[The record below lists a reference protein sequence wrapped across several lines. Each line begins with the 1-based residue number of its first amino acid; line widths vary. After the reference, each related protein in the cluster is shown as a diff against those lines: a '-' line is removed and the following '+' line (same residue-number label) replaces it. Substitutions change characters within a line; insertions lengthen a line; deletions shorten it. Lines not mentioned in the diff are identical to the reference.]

1 MRACVC
7 FRVCIYLSVSICL
20 PTCLSICMQ
29 VFFYAYLYGCTPI
42 CKDNF
47 FVFADRETETSRNWQ
62 FTSILYVCACM
73 RDVCEQMYT
82 REKPK
87 KKHEGETQR
96 KISTL
101 SSTHVT
107 QPRLNIR
114 ASARKE
120 REEER
125 ERDLGILCIKHKAK
139 FFEFFPAPWQQ
150 LAWPVFHLW
159 WQVCRVWE
167 YTVMIR
173 YGVATTSRLLKIIG
187 LFCKRAL

>member
-1 MRACVC
+1 
-7 FRVCIYLSVSICL
+7 
-20 PTCLSICMQ
+20 
-29 VFFYAYLYGCTPI
+29 
-42 CKDNF
+42 
-47 FVFADRETETSRNWQ
+47 
-62 FTSILYVCACM
+62 
-73 RDVCEQMYT
+73 MYT

-139 FFEFFPAPWQQ
+139 FFEFFPAP
-150 LAWPVFHLW
+150 
-159 WQVCRVWE
+159 
-167 YTVMIR
+167 
-173 YGVATTSRLLKIIG
+173 
-187 LFCKRAL
+187 